1 MKLNVLEIAKRLDL
15 NLETLKRWIRQ
26 GRIPIN
32 LRGEIGIFNEQVLVK
47 WAEKQRLSYKVS
59 DIDNTCENVS
69 SDLVLLSAVK
79 QGGVYS
85 GIKSSQK
92 EDIIRTVVDLVPDID
107 QTIARELYVQ
117 LIEREKL
124 SSTGIGKGVAIP
136 HPRNPLANGLNEPMI
151 LTCFLENPVDFN
163 AIDGLPVFVIF
174 LLLSPGVEFHLNLL
188 SRLSFCLRDNSF
200 IDFLRQ
206 SPDPEDFFA
215 KVENME
221 KNIGKKGI

>member
-32 LRGEIGIFNEQVLVK
+32 IRGEIGVFNEQALIK

-59 DIDNTCENVS
+59 DIDNAGASTS
-69 SDLVLLSAVK
+69 ADLVLLSAMK

-85 GIKSSQK
+85 GIKGSK
-92 EDIIRTVVDLVPDID
+92 KDDIIKSAVNLVPDID
-107 QTIARELYVQ
+107 EAIANELYEQ
-117 LIEREKL
+117 LIERENL

-136 HPRNPLANGLNEPMI
+136 HPRNPLAKGLDEPMI
-151 LTCFLENPVDFN
+151 LTCFLENSVDFN
-163 AIDGLPVFVIF
+163 AIDGLPVFVAF
-174 LLLSPGVEFHLNLL
+174 LLLSPGVEYHLNLL

-200 IDFLRQ
+200 IDFLKQ
-206 SPDPEDFFA
+206 VPDPEAFFT
-215 KVENME
+215 KIEIME
-221 KNIGKKGI
+221 KNIEKKGI